1 VSVTQLT
8 YCVSRLKHFTTPLM
22 QGNTLQRT
30 AKAYLVSLAI
40 WCGLSLLTG
49 WQYRIFDKQLN
60 INSTLWEMI
69 LLAESRGFAYALLTP
84 PIFYLV
90 RRYASHASRSSL
102 SLWLIYGVGLVPFML
117 LYACIRWVVLP
128 PWDVVRQ
135 AYVPRLSSSPLA
147 IFRSGFADQ
156 ITIYIAIVVAAH
168 AYEYFERV
176 RKQELERAEF
186 QRALAASELQ
196 ALKMQIHPHFLFNT
210 LHGISTLVDTD
221 PEAARTMILKLSGLL
236 RSALEHGSSDL
247 IPLREEL
254 RFIGEYLELEKMRF
268 GTRLTIN
275 WLVDPET
282 ESLLV
287 PQMILQPLVENAIR
301 YGIAA
306 SREKGWVSVAAQR
319 NNGTIGVQIQNNVG
333 PRKLGGSGIGLRNT
347 ETRLKHLYSTEASLS
362 FAIGANQIATASLI
376 LPALDL
382 EQPFGESGAS
392 NNTGSDN
399 HARTNC

>member
-1 VSVTQLT
+1 
-8 YCVSRLKHFTTPLM
+8 M
-22 QGNTLQRT
+22 QGNRLRRT

-40 WCGLSLLTG
+40 WCALSLLTG
-49 WQYRIFDKQLN
+49 WQYRIFDKQLS
-60 INSTLWEMI
+60 IHSTLWDMI
-69 LLAESRGFAYALLTP
+69 LLAESRGLAYALLTP

-90 RRYASHASRSSL
+90 RRYAAHVTRSSWY
-102 SLWLIYGVGLVPFML
+102 LWITYGAGILPFML

-128 PWDVVRQ
+128 PWDVARQ
-135 AYVPRLSSSPLA
+135 AYVPRLSSSPLD
-147 IFRSGFADQ
+147 IIRSGFADQ
-156 ITIYIAIVVAAH
+156 ITMYIAIVVAAH

-196 ALKMQIHPHFLFNT
+196 ALKMQIQPHFLFNT
-210 LHGISTLVDTD
+210 LHGISTLVDAD
-221 PEAARTMILKLSGLL
+221 PEAARTMIVKLSGLL

-254 RFIGEYLELEKMRF
+254 RFIGEYLELERMRF

-275 WLVDPET
+275 WSVDPET

-306 SREKGWVSVAAQR
+306 SREKGWVGIATQR
-319 NNGTIGVQIQNNVG
+319 NNGTIELQIQNNVG
-333 PRKLGGSGIGLRNT
+333 PRRLSGAGIGLRNT
-347 ETRLKHLYSTEASLS
+347 ETRLTHLYSTEASLS
-362 FAIGANQIATASLI
+362 FAIGENQIATATLI

-392 NNTGSDN
+392 NNTESDN